1 MMQVIDQTDEEQLAM
16 YMKCSKVELANM
28 LLQCNKAISS
38 RVGAKLYMASEDFNR
53 FKLTDSEQGLLDASG
68 SKSVRFDI
76 GSGIGVGV
84 SYLNSV
90 GVWVDITD
98 YETW

>member
-1 MMQVIDQTDEEQLAM
+1 MMQIVEQTDEQQLTM
-16 YMKCSKVELANM
+16 YMKCSKEELASM
-28 LLQCNKAISS
+28 LIQCNKAIGS
-38 RVGAKLYMASEDFNR
+38 RLGTKLYTASENYNR

-68 SKSVRFDI
+68 SKSVRFDT
-76 GSGIGVGV
+76 GSGIGVSV